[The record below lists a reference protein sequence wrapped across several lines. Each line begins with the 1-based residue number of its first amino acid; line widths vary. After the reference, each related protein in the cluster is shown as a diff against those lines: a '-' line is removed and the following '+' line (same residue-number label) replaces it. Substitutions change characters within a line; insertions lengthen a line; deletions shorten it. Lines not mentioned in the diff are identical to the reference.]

1 MVNPIK
7 QKAYWDRASEKKTF
21 THPLNKTELYKH
33 LKKTDRVFDY
43 GCGYGRTLSQLYK
56 DGFKSL
62 VGIDFSEGMKNR
74 AKKEFPYLNIMT
86 NKGNKVP
93 FEADSFDAVIL
104 FALLTCV
111 PRNEDQGNIM
121 KEIKRVLKKG
131 GLIYISDY
139 LIGEDLRS
147 KARYD
152 KFKTKYGIYGIFEL
166 PEGTVL
172 RHHSEER
179 INELTKDF
187 QKIWYNKFHVKTMNG
202 NNASAFQFIGK
213 LIK

>member
-1 MVNPIK
+1 MINK
-7 QKAYWDRASEKKTF
+7 QKAYWDCVSEKKLF

-33 LKKTDRVFDY
+33 LKKTDRILDY
-43 GCGYGRTLSQLYK
+43 GCGYGRTLDQLYK

-62 VGIDFSEGMKNR
+62 VGIDFSEGMKKR
-74 AKKEFPYLNIMT
+74 AQKEFPYLNIIT
-86 NKGNKVP
+86 NKKDEVP
-93 FEADSFDAVIL
+93 FENDSFDAVIL

-111 PRNEDQGNIM
+111 PRDEDQDNIL
-121 KEIKRVLKKG
+121 KEIKRVLKRG

-139 LIGEDLRS
+139 LTCEDSRS
-147 KARYD
+147 KRRYD
-152 KFKTKYGIYGIFEL
+152 EFKTKYGIYGIFEL

-172 RHHSEER
+172 RHYQEER
-179 INELTKDF
+179 IDELTSDF
-187 QKIWYNKFHVKTMNG
+187 QKLWYKKFHVKTMNG